1 MPVFSH
7 SLAPFRILMEEAQ
20 AVGPTL
26 PIDAIAVTRPDPGI
40 ARPIPSS
47 KGPVIAIPATAAQA
61 KAPQPSRRLV
71 SDDAHVRR
79 TRYSC

>member
-1 MPVFSH
+1 MG
-7 SLAPFRILMEEAQ
+7 EAQ

-26 PIDAIAVTRPDPGI
+26 PRDAIGVTRPDPGI

-71 SDDAHVRR
+71 SDDPHARR
-79 TRYSC
+79 TRYFC